1 MRSRRLLVLAGAI
14 GAAAVLAVVLIVV
27 ATGNSSHTATTT
39 DSSGTNGTPAR
50 PSVLF
55 AGIPQQGD
63 TVGKPAAPAKM
74 LVFEDPQCPYCQQW
88 TLDTLPTVVDEFVR
102 SGRLT
107 LVYRGIEVI
116 GPNSEKGL
124 RAVFAAGRQNKL
136 WNFSSALYDVQG
148 AENSG
153 WITDD
158 VIRSAAAAAGADGAA
173 ILGASSSNEVSAQLA
188 LAGREAQIFQVRGTP
203 TFVLEQPPALPTQ
216 LAVTSLEPGP
226 FTAALSAAL
235 Q

>member
-1 MRSRRLLVLAGAI
+1 
-14 GAAAVLAVVLIVV
+14 VLAVVLIVV
-27 ATGNSSHTATTT
+27 ATGNSSQPSASTGT
-39 DSSGTNGTPAR
+39 SGTNSAPAG
-50 PSVLF
+50 PTALF

-63 TVGKPAAPAKM
+63 TLGRPAASARM

-102 SGRLT
+102 TGRLT

-124 RAVFAAGRQNKL
+124 RAVFAAGQQHKL
-136 WNFSSALYDVQG
+136 WNFSSALYDMQG

-153 WITDD
+153 WITDA
-158 VIRSAAAAAGADGAA
+158 VIRSAAKAAGADGAA
-173 ILGASSSNEVSAQLA
+173 ILAASSSNEVSAQLA
-188 LAGREAQIFQVRGTP
+188 AAGREAQTYQVRGTP

-226 FTAALSAAL
+226 FTAALSVAL

>member
-1 MRSRRLLVLAGAI
+1 
-14 GAAAVLAVVLIVV
+14 
-27 ATGNSSHTATTT
+27 
-39 DSSGTNGTPAR
+39 
-50 PSVLF
+50 
-55 AGIPQQGD
+55 
-63 TVGKPAAPAKM
+63 M

-102 SGRLT
+102 TGMLK

-124 RAVFAAGRQNKL
+124 RAVFAAGLQNKL
-136 WNFSSALYDVQG
+136 WNVSDALYDMQG
-148 AENSG
+148 VENSG

-158 VIRSAAAAAGADGAA
+158 VIRSAATAAGADGAA
-173 ILGASSSNEVSAQLA
+173 ILAASSSNEVTAQLA
-188 LAGREAQIFQVRGTP
+188 LAEHEAQTYQVQGTP

-216 LAVTSLEPGP
+216 LAVTSLEAGP